1 MASVLNRENSS
12 IGQTPES
19 SGTSSVKLPSISSL
33 TASITSPS
41 RDSPDLCLFPPTPPA
56 PQTSSNRYAVEQT
69 VYRDPFSRHNSRPP
83 SLSDLHA
90 KQEVHLPPLSSI
102 LSAPVSPHPRP
113 HAASLPGQEVYPPLY
128 DPVTAYY
135 AAPQQR
141 HQSFAGYSP
150 EKSHSAHDPM
160 LDKREQSP
168 DSSTERT
175 DKRKRVVHAT
185 AKAAGS
191 PSRTWRNHAIPDVR
205 YATTGYELSDAPSSL
220 ERCHDASVSTS
231 DRVPHGQT
239 PLTPFTARSA
249 VAYRQS
255 LYRPDE
261 DGLWACLG
269 NPEIRISF
277 DKINDDYCDCPDG
290 SDEPGTSACSL
301 GRFYCANEGFRPSY
315 LPSYK
320 VNDGICDYDLC
331 CDGSDEA
338 DGKCPSRCAQM
349 KKSWEEE
356 TAARNAVI
364 SRGLANKAKI
374 QHKAHKQRT
383 KLKYEIT
390 QLSAEIE
397 KLDQELYGLNQL
409 KAPTEK
415 ESAIISVFEQLDS
428 KLEDISSQISEKL
441 KQLDAK
447 RQNLRNLEEIL
458 ESMSNEYNHNF
469 NDPAV
474 KAAAQAFQ
482 EYSVNQGLTKDE
494 KRSDQDSEVE
504 SLFETLQSQLKDS
517 ETEIR
522 KLAGGGDEAEN
533 ELFDFKSTF
542 KAMVNSF
549 LGVSNRRQKIP
560 STRESEKRKKE
571 IEDELKRLRRDLHTK
586 EERLNKDYGPQQI
599 LMAMDDCIVD
609 KIGDYDYRLCFVEK
623 VEQIDRNGH
632 AVRIGRFERTDFD
645 EEKQQL
651 KLIYE
656 HGDKCWNGPVRKA
669 TVQLECGE
677 KNTIV
682 AVTEPE
688 KCEYTLRV
696 KSPIGCFEPVEA

>member
-1 MASVLNRENSS
+1 MRALFLFCCCVAAEWIRGVE
-12 IGQTPES
+12 
-19 SGTSSVKLPSISSL
+19 
-33 TASITSPS
+33 
-41 RDSPDLCLFPPTPPA
+41 PD
-56 PQTSSNRYAVEQT
+56 
-69 VYRDPFSRHNSRPP
+69 
-83 SLSDLHA
+83 
-90 KQEVHLPPLSSI
+90 
-102 LSAPVSPHPRP
+102 
-113 HAASLPGQEVYPPLY
+113 
-128 DPVTAYY
+128 
-135 AAPQQR
+135 
-141 HQSFAGYSP
+141 
-150 EKSHSAHDPM
+150 
-160 LDKREQSP
+160 
-168 DSSTERT
+168 
-175 DKRKRVVHAT
+175 
-185 AKAAGS
+185 
-191 PSRTWRNHAIPDVR
+191 
-205 YATTGYELSDAPSSL
+205 
-220 ERCHDASVSTS
+220 
-231 DRVPHGQT
+231 
-239 PLTPFTARSA
+239 
-249 VAYRQS
+249 RQS

-494 KRSDQDSEVE
+494 KHSDQDSEVK